1 MSDWKVIIGLE
12 IHVQARTESKVFC
25 SCKNTYG
32 EAPNTNVCPVC
43 LAHPGIL
50 PVVNQE
56 AINQIVK
63 AGLMTDS
70 EIARYSKFDRKSY
83 FYPYQPKNFQ
93 ITQFDLPF
101 CANGR
106 IPIGG
111 KGLSGEMIEE
121 RYVGMERIHLEED
134 VGKSTHYDDEGY
146 SLVDYNR
153 AGIPLLETV
162 SMPEMHSADEAYAY
176 VQSLQQIMRYGG
188 ISDCDQEKGQFR
200 CDVNISVHKPG
211 TPFNTKI
218 EIKNLNSTRHIWLSI
233 NYEIERQVEHYESH
247 PDFMTNPDSQ
257 LKQETRRWND
267 ELQETVHMRFKE
279 TADDYRYFPEPD
291 LPPVVLSEEKIE
303 EFKKIKPMTPLEY
316 RAKFTKDFGV
326 TDYDAHV
333 LTLDKETADFFM
345 EAASKA
351 KNPKGVANVMMNQ
364 LNSLLSKSNQ
374 SLNDTKLKPQHIIDL
389 VNLAENKNLNKKSYV
404 EILPTLLE
412 EGGSAEDVA
421 KSMKL
426 YIEAVDNSVIE
437 GWVDDAINNNPKAV
451 EEYRGG
457 KGAAIQFLMGQV
469 MKASRGQAS
478 APDVIKLLKEKL
490 DS

>member
-1 MSDWKVIIGLE
+1 MSEWKTIIGLE
-12 IHVQARTESKVFC
+12 IHVQARSNTKVFC
-25 SCKNTYG
+25 SCKNSYG
-32 EAPNTNVCPVC
+32 DAPNTNVCPIC
-43 LAHPGIL
+43 LGHPGVL

-70 EIARYSKFDRKSY
+70 DIARYSKFDRKSY
-83 FYPYQPKNFQ
+83 FYPDQPKNYQ

-121 RYVGMERIHLEED
+121 RYINMERIHLEED
-134 VGKSTHYDDEGY
+134 VGKSTHFDEDHY
-146 SLVDYNR
+146 STVDYNR
-153 AGIPLLETV
+153 AGVPLLETV
-162 SMPEMHSADEAYAY
+162 SMPEMHSADDAYAY

-211 TPFNTKI
+211 TEFNTKI
-218 EIKNLNSTRHIWLSI
+218 EIKNLNSTRHIWLSV
-233 NYEIERQVEHYESH
+233 NYEIERQIKHYEEH
-247 PDFMTNPDSQ
+247 PDFLTNPDSM

-267 ELQETVHMRFKE
+267 ELGATVHMRYKE

-291 LPPVVLSEEKIE
+291 LPPIVLSEEQIE
-303 EFKKIKPMTPLEY
+303 YREKFIKEFK
-316 RAKFTKDFGV
+316 V
-326 TDYDAHV
+326 TEYDAHV
-333 LTLDKETADFFM
+333 LTLDKDTADFFST
-345 EAASKA
+345 AASKA

-364 LNSLLSKSNQ
+364 LNSLLSKSDQ
-374 SLNDTKLKPQHIIDL
+374 SLSETKLEPQHMIDM
-389 VNLAENKNLNKKSYV
+389 VNLAEAGDISKKTYLDLLP
-404 EILPTLLE
+404 ILMS
-412 EGGSAEDVA
+412 EGGSVEQVA
-421 KSMKL
+421 KENNWI
-426 YIEAVDNSVIE
+426 IEVDTGAVE
-437 GWVDDAINNNPKAV
+437 GWVNDAISNNPKAV
-451 EEYRGG
+451 EEYKGG

-469 MKASRGQAS
+469 MRAAKGQAN

>member
-25 SCKNTYG
+25 TCKNTYG

-70 EIARYSKFDRKSY
+70 DIARYSKFDRKSY
-83 FYPYQPKNFQ
+83 FYPDQPKNFQ

-111 KGLSGEMIEE
+111 KGLSGKMIEE

-134 VGKSTHYDDEGY
+134 VGKSTHFDDEGY
-146 SLVDYNR
+146 SIVDYNR

-218 EIKNLNSTRHIWLSI
+218 EIKNLNSTRHIWLSA
-233 NYEIERQVEHYESH
+233 NYEIERQIEHYENH
-247 PDFMTNPDSQ
+247 PDFMTNPASQ

-267 ELQETVHMRFKE
+267 ELQKTVHMRFKE

-291 LPPVVLSEEKIE
+291 LPPVVLTDENIE

-374 SLNDTKLKPQHIIDL
+374 SLGETKLEPQHVIDL
-389 VNLAENKNLNKKSYV
+389 VNLAEAKSLNKKSYV
-404 EILPTLLE
+404 EILPTLIE
-412 EGGSAEDVA
+412 DGGSAEAVA

-426 YIEAVDNSVIE
+426 FIEAVDNSVVE
-437 GWVDDAINNNPKAV
+437 GWVDDAINNNSKAV
-451 EEYRGG
+451 EEYKAG
-457 KGAAIQFLMGQV
+457 KGAALNSLMGQV

-490 DS
+490 GN

>member
-1 MSDWKVIIGLE
+1 MSEWRAVIGLE

-25 SCKNTYG
+25 SCKNSYG
-32 EAPNTNVCPVC
+32 DDPNTNVCPVC
-43 LAHPGIL
+43 LGHPGIL

-83 FYPYQPKNFQ
+83 FYPDQPKNFQ

-101 CANGR
+101 AANGR

-121 RYVGMERIHLEED
+121 RYIGMERIHLEED
-134 VGKSTHYDDEGY
+134 VGKSTHFDDEGY
-146 SLVDYNR
+146 SIVDYNR

-162 SMPEMHSADEAYAY
+162 SMPEMHTADEAYAY

-211 TPFNTKI
+211 TPFNTKV

-233 NYEIERQVEHYESH
+233 NYEIERQIEAYEAGE
-247 PDFMTNPDSQ
+247 
-257 LKQETRRWND
+257 KIVQETRRWND

-291 LPPVVLSEEKIE
+291 LPPVVLTDEQIE
-303 EFKKIKPMTPLEY
+303 EFKKIKPMTPKEY
-316 RAKFTKDFGV
+316 KSKFVEDFEV
-326 TDYDAHV
+326 TPYDAHV

-351 KNPKGVANVMMNQ
+351 KNPKGVANVMNNQ
-364 LNSLLSKSNQ
+364 LNALLSEAGKTLGQ
-374 SLNDTKLKPQHIIDL
+374 TKIEPQHILDL
-389 VNLAENKNLNKKSYV
+389 VNLAEGGKINKKAYL
-404 EILPTLLE
+404 EILPVLLE
-412 EGGSAEDVA
+412 EGGSAEAVA
-421 KSMKL
+421 KSKDL
-426 YIEAVDNSVIE
+426 IIEVDEGAVE
-437 GWVDDAINNNPKAV
+437 GWVNDAINNNPQAV
-451 EEYRGG
+451 EEYKGG
-457 KGAAIQFLMGQV
+457 KGQAIQFLMGQV
-469 MKASRGQAS
+469 MKAARGKAN
-478 APDVIKLLKEKL
+478 AGEVIKLLKSKL
-490 DS
+490 DD

>member
-1 MSDWKVIIGLE
+1 MSEWRAVIGLE
-12 IHVQARTESKVFC
+12 IHVQAKTNAKVFC

-32 EAPNTNVCPVC
+32 DEPNTNVCPVC

-83 FYPYQPKNFQ
+83 FYPDQPKNFQ

-111 KGLSGEMIEE
+111 TGLSGEEIEE
-121 RYVGMERIHLEED
+121 RYIGMERIHLEED
-134 VGKSTHYDDEGY
+134 VGKSTHFDADGY
-146 SLVDYNR
+146 SIVDYNR

-211 TPFNTKI
+211 TPFNTKV

-233 NYEIERQVEHYESH
+233 NYEIDRQTEIYENGGSIR
-247 PDFMTNPDSQ
+247 
-257 LKQETRRWND
+257 QETRRWND

-291 LPPVVLSEEKIE
+291 LPPVVLSEEQIE
-303 EFKKIKPMTPLEY
+303 EFKRVKPMTPLEY
-316 RAKFTKDFGV
+316 REKFTKDFGV
-326 TDYDAHV
+326 TEYDAHV

-364 LNSLLSKSNQ
+364 LNSLLSKSSQ
-374 SLNDTKLKPQHIIDL
+374 TLSETKLEPQHIIDL
-389 VNLAENKNLNKKSYV
+389 VNLAEAKSLNKKSYL
-404 EILPTLLE
+404 EILPTLIE
-412 EGGSAEDVA
+412 KGGSAEAVA

-426 YIEAVDNSVIE
+426 YIEAVDNSVVE
-437 GWVDDAINNNPKAV
+437 GWVNEAIENNPKAV
-451 EEYRGG
+451 EEYKGG